1 MILLSLQGGL
11 SPTITKNLNMD
22 KEAGRL
28 HDAVKGLGTDE
39 TCIVRILS
47 KFTNKGRKR
56 LLKAYKDRFN
66 EVSKTTYTKREFFCY
81 PSEYMYRYSKGS
93 QHSLKVMGARKN
105 GAGNGRVSPLVC
117 GPVLSCTHNFQAPAT
132 QATAGVHRMILII
145 IVQRMI
151 WSLIAI
157 TIFAGKWYFWLK
169 SVGLKASL
177 H

>member
-81 PSEYMYRYSKGS
+81 PSEYIYRYRKGS

-105 GAGNGRVSPLVC
+105 EAGNGRVSPLVC

>member
-11 SPTITKNLNMD
+11 SPTTTKNLNMD

-81 PSEYMYRYSKGS
+81 PSEYIYRYSKGS
-93 QHSLKVMGARKN
+93 QHSLKA
-105 GAGNGRVSPLVC
+105 NGRKKERSGQRPRVS
-117 GPVLSCTHNFQAPAT
+117 LSVRPRSFLHPQFSSACY
-132 QATAGVHRMILII
+132 AG
-145 IVQRMI
+145 
-151 WSLIAI
+151 
-157 TIFAGKWYFWLK
+157 
-169 SVGLKASL
+169 
-177 H
+177 

>member
-1 MILLSLQGGL
+1 
-11 SPTITKNLNMD
+11 MD

-81 PSEYMYRYSKGS
+81 PSEYIYRYSKGS

>member
-1 MILLSLQGGL
+1 
-11 SPTITKNLNMD
+11 MD

-81 PSEYMYRYSKGS
+81 PSEYIYRYSKGS

-151 WSLIAI
+151 RSLIAI

>member
-1 MILLSLQGGL
+1 
-11 SPTITKNLNMD
+11 MD

-81 PSEYMYRYSKGS
+81 PSEYIYRYSKGS

-105 GAGNGRVSPLVC
+105 EAGNGRVSPLVC

-132 QATAGVHRMILII
+132 QANAGVHRMILII